1 MTPAPGPAGMS
12 YADLVAAAT
21 VGVSRRPV
29 FVTGLAGPAAAHSA
43 VLDRDDP
50 AVALLDAA
58 ALLVSTDRAGAL
70 PTEGVTPPAPAGP
83 DTVPELPAAA
93 AQVLEQA
100 VVVEPALLAD
110 LLTAAAASGYR
121 APPPTLPDLL
131 DAAVKNPAARQAVA
145 AVLGARGRWLARH
158 RPDWWLAV
166 ETVAP
171 DARDDPVLW
180 ETGSQAY
187 RCAYLTMLRGRDRP
201 AARDLLAASWPEET
215 GDDRAILIA
224 VLADGLGPADEEFLE
239 QALDDPKAAVRTAAQ
254 ALLARLPGSAFG
266 RRAALR
272 AVPLLRVERSGL
284 QHHLVAS
291 LPGDVDRSAFRD
303 GIGTTPP
310 SPAIGA
316 RAWLLTQLIAAA
328 PLTEWV
334 NSSGMDP
341 QRLVSLPVTGDLAVD
356 VHAGWRLA
364 AIRQASPVW
373 AEALLTAGAQ
383 AETGQ
388 RPPATWPRDQ
398 RLAAVLPPDYQ
409 AALATALLTGR
420 ENPRAGL
427 AVALAC
433 PEPWPQS
440 LADPVVALLEEAFA
454 TGHWSGS
461 PEGLLWAAAR
471 RLPVDGSH
479 DYAAALAR
487 MAVYDSCPPYWRER
501 LRRAARALALRRAFA
516 EEIS

>member
-1 MTPAPGPAGMS
+1 MS
-12 YADLVAAAT
+12 YPDLVAAAT

-29 FVTGLAGPAAAHSA
+29 CVTGLAGPAAAHA
-43 VLDRDDP
+43 GVLDRDDP

-58 ALLVSTDRAGAL
+58 ALLVSSQRAGAL
-70 PTEGVTPPAPAGP
+70 PAEGAAPPAPAGP
-83 DTVPELPAAA
+83 DTAPELPAPA
-93 AQVLEQA
+93 AQVLDQA

-110 LLTAAAASGYR
+110 LLTATAASGYR
-121 APPPTLPDLL
+121 APPPMLPALL

-145 AVLGARGRWLARH
+145 AVLGARGRWMARR
-158 RPDWWLAV
+158 RPDWRHAIDA
-166 ETVAP
+166 VAP
-171 DARDDPVLW
+171 DVADDPAVW
-180 ETGSQAY
+180 ETGSRDE
-187 RCAYLTMLRGRDRP
+187 RCAYLAMQRERDRT

-215 GDDRAILIA
+215 GDDRANLLA
-224 VLADGLGPADEEFLE
+224 VLAEGLSPGDEEFLDR
-239 QALDDPKAAVRTAAQ
+239 ALDDPKASVRSAAQ
-254 ALLARLPGSAFG
+254 ALLARLPGSAFNG
-266 RRAALR
+266 RAAQR
-272 AVPLLRVERSGL
+272 AAPLLRVERSGP
-284 QHHLVAS
+284 QHQLVAT
-291 LPGDVDRSAFRD
+291 LPRGVDGSAFRD
-303 GIGTTPP
+303 GIMTTPP
-310 SPAIGA
+310 SPTIGA

-334 NSSGMDP
+334 TRSGMDP
-341 QRLVSLPVTGDLAVD
+341 QRLVSLRVTGDLAVD

-364 AIRQASPVW
+364 AIRQASPAW

-388 RPPATWPRDQ
+388 RPPASWPRDQ
-398 RLAAVLPPDYQ
+398 RLAAVLPPATQ
-409 AALATALLTGR
+409 AAVATALLTER
-420 ENPRAGL
+420 TNPRAGL

-433 PEPWPQS
+433 PGPWPQS

-471 RLPVDGSH
+471 RLPVDGPH
-479 DYAAALAR
+479 DHAAALAR

-516 EEIS
+516 EEIR